1 MVFLAI
7 TPKGLSEALKL
18 GKTNLSPIWCGSDA
32 IGEAEYSNL
41 RAANLSRFSHPLS
54 GQSKA
59 EIEDALA
66 TISEHH
72 PGESIWVESHTA
84 P

>member
-7 TPKGLSEALKL
+7 TPKGLSEALNL
-18 GKTNLSPIWCGSDA
+18 GRNLSPIWCGSDA

-41 RAANLSRFSHPLS
+41 RAANLSRFIYPLS

-59 EIEDALA
+59 VIEDALA

-72 PGESIWVESHTA
+72 PGESIWVESQTA